1 MQGVRNFYVTVDKN
15 DNVTLG
21 VWQILPSKL
30 LSNVVENQ
38 YYDYEG
44 ILANENYNIL
54 LYLHGNG
61 GIRAVRLE
69 LYHILRKYFH
79 VMAIDY
85 RGYAD
90 STKAELTED
99 NIVKDMVN
107 FYKWIRGKTK
117 ARIFFWGHSL
127 GTGVSTHTISNI
139 KAENIVPSGLVLET
153 PFSTVPDVMERHYV
167 LRVRKKFLT
176 ALIG

>member
-30 LSNVVENQ
+30 LSNVVENK

-69 LYHILRKYFH
+69 LYDILRKYFH

-85 RGYAD
+85 RGKIYVIHI
-90 STKAELTED
+90 T
-99 NIVKDMVN
+99 NI
-107 FYKWIRGKTK
+107 I
-117 ARIFFWGHSL
+117 
-127 GTGVSTHTISNI
+127 
-139 KAENIVPSGLVLET
+139 
-153 PFSTVPDVMERHYV
+153 
-167 LRVRKKFLT
+167 
-176 ALIG
+176 